1 MNHKQF
7 GLLVKAMR
15 HEMQRQEGTFW
26 TQAYLAE
33 RANATPKVISNLERG
48 VKARLEPEL
57 LIGLARAFGLSAA
70 ERRVFFGLAN
80 RLLDMPP
87 AENSPSPKDILQ
99 PLLHILRSTRQPAF
113 LVDGY
118 DNVVAVNH
126 LLLGLFPFVRRFLDT
141 PEPFPGAYNA
151 MRFVFSSESGFAQRV
166 TENRERYLQHSICR
180 FRAITLP
187 YRATRYYQ
195 RMMHTFLHSADMAL
209 FAELYRSTSTED
221 ADFHTPGYRIT
232 FTQPEA
238 RHPISM
244 YAPTTT
250 VIDSPYGALYLVM
263 HIPADMPTLEHFY
276 SLAHAHP
283 PKVYRIA
290 PWPLS
295 SELMEFD
302 DEDEEL
308 PPE

>member
-15 HEMQRQEGTFW
+15 HEMQRQEGISW

-48 VKARLEPEL
+48 VKARLEPDL
-57 LIGLARAFGLSAA
+57 LTGLARAFGLSAA
-70 ERRVFFGLAN
+70 ERRAFFGLAN
-80 RLLDMPP
+80 RLLIPP
-87 AENSPSPKDILQ
+87 AENIPSPQDILQ
-99 PLLHILRSTRQPAF
+99 PLLCILRSTRQPAF

-126 LLLGLFPFVRRFLDT
+126 FLLGLFPLVHQFLDT

-151 MRFVFSSESGFAQRV
+151 MRFIFSSESGFAQRV

-180 FRAITLP
+180 FRAVTLP

-195 RMMHTFLHSADMAL
+195 QMMHTFLHSADMAL
-209 FAELYRSTSTED
+209 FAELYRRNASTDE
-221 ADFHTPGYRIT
+221 ADFHTSGYRIT
-232 FTQPEA
+232 FTQPA
-238 RHPISM
+238 AKHPIAI

-263 HIPADMPTLEHFY
+263 HIPADMHTLEYFY
-276 SLAHAHP
+276 TLAHAHP
-283 PKVYRIA
+283 PEVYRIA
-290 PWPLS
+290 SWPLD
-295 SELMEFD
+295 SEWLEFD
-302 DEDEEL
+302 DDEAAP